1 MVGKIRGYAVI
12 MDLEMATQKGFEM
25 NIMVGLR
32 EIINAIF
39 SFRGR
44 KRYHLRR
51 KNFFKI
57 FQGIMETGW

>member
-12 MDLEMATQKGFEM
+12 MGLEMATQKGFEM

-39 SFRGR
+39 SSEGE
-44 KRYHLRR
+44 KD
-51 KNFFKI
+51 I
-57 FQGIMETGW
+57 T